1 MSGGRMAVALGFFD
15 GVHRAHREV
24 LSRARSFAGTH
35 SMTAAAVTFDRHPAA
50 VLAGEPERL
59 VQTLDDRIAAL
70 RRDGGMDE
78 VIVLPFTDALRTMPW
93 QDFAEKVLLGRFG
106 AGFVSV
112 GYDYRFGYRG
122 EGDAEKLRQAM
133 EPHGVPVC
141 VVGRI
146 DDGEGEACGTRTLRR
161 QIAEGQVR
169 RAGELMGRPFSFEGE
184 VVHGKGLGHTLG
196 FPTMNVQL
204 PPELVLPRPG
214 VYVATVTIGG
224 TVYPA
229 VTNVSPAGLTES
241 FVFSYSEDAY
251 GKRIRVSLLD
261 YVRPMRKFESLGE
274 LTAQV
279 MSDKGTA
286 SAWFEREK
294 TE

>member
-24 LSRARSFAGTH
+24 LSRARSVAGTL

-122 EGDAEKLRQAM
+122 EGTAALLRETCRAEGIGCDVIPEIALDGRPVHSTGIRALLQAGDLDALEKL
-133 EPHGVPVC
+133 V
-141 VVGRI
+141 
-146 DDGEGEACGTRTLRR
+146 
-161 QIAEGQVR
+161 
-169 RAGELMGRPFSFEGE
+169 
-184 VVHGKGLGHTLG
+184 
-196 FPTMNVQL
+196 
-204 PPELVLPRPG
+204 
-214 VYVATVTIGG
+214 
-224 TVYPA
+224 
-229 VTNVSPAGLTES
+229 
-241 FVFSYSEDAY
+241 
-251 GKRIRVSLLD
+251 
-261 YVRPMRKFESLGE
+261 
-274 LTAQV
+274 
-279 MSDKGTA
+279 
-286 SAWFEREK
+286 
-294 TE
+294 

>member
-1 MSGGRMAVALGFFD
+1 MLLGGFDGLHKGHERLLSAAKQSGLPVAAICISGGKGAPLFTENERNAVFFKNGIFAVYPFVYD
-15 GVHRAHREV
+15 KIKNVPARVFAREV
-24 LSRARSFAGTH
+24 KEIIAPARCFC
-35 SMTAAAVTFDRHPAA
+35 
-50 VLAGEPERL
+50 GE
-59 VQTLDDRIAAL
+59 
-70 RRDGGMDE
+70 
-78 VIVLPFTDALRTMPW
+78 
-93 QDFAEKVLLGRFG
+93 DF
-106 AGFVSV
+106 
-112 GYDYRFGYRG
+112 RFGYRG

-146 DDGEGEACGTRTLRR
+146 DDGDGEACGTRTLRR

-169 RAGELMGRPFSFEGE
+169 RAGELMGRPFSFAGE